1 MEFKFKQFKIRG
13 NLVFLNDCF
22 NIFTNSE
29 SSPAFYCQFNSF
41 GVHKH
46 GHEGLWKLL
55 HSLLKDLD
63 ITPSRLLTPRLS
75 RADIQVDAHDGE
87 LNYTPHN
94 VVTKSRTCEMKYENH
109 IEQNAL
115 TVGKRGSDTAYLR
128 IYNKR
133 LEMEKFKRFWMLEI
147 YGSNPLYIPDAP
159 ITRFEFELG
168 KNWLRRKQIITWE
181 DLKNNMGNLMRY
193 LFYKQ
198 VRLVDAN
205 YTQNL
210 KNRSRAPVL
219 PVWEEIQYW
228 VNRYYDGHQ
237 VFMEG
242 LTKRIDIHEA
252 KKYAEKNLISALS
265 LVEATTKAYY
275 RDTSENFD
283 MEKVL
288 KFLKVAPRTQK
299 YRELVEK
306 KFLRYRDT
314 K

>member
-1 MEFKFKQFKIRG
+1 
-13 NLVFLNDCF
+13 
-22 NIFTNSE
+22 
-29 SSPAFYCQFNSF
+29 
-41 GVHKH
+41 
-46 GHEGLWKLL
+46 
-55 HSLLKDLD
+55 
-63 ITPSRLLTPRLS
+63 
-75 RADIQVDAHDGE
+75 
-87 LNYTPHN
+87 
-94 VVTKSRTCEMKYENH
+94 
-109 IEQNAL
+109 
-115 TVGKRGSDTAYLR
+115 
-128 IYNKR
+128 
-133 LEMEKFKRFWMLEI
+133 
-147 YGSNPLYIPDAP
+147 
-159 ITRFEFELG
+159 
-168 KNWLRRKQIITWE
+168 
-181 DLKNNMGNLMRY
+181 MRY

-219 PVWEEIQYW
+219 PVWEEIQSW

-242 LTKRIDIHEA
+242 LTKRIDIYEA

-265 LVEATTKAYY
+265 LVEATCKAYY
-275 RDTSENFD
+275 KDTSENFD

-288 KFLKVAPRTQK
+288 KFLKVVPLTQK